1 MVAGSSPLPTLH
13 VYLGP
18 TSETSQVKPAPPSR
32 VGPAPIRGREVYR
45 MKAGALLSL
54 IPAPDLRCLEEVE
67 APVGCAQ
74 LEDMW
79 LLGVVGG
86 GGG

>member
-1 MVAGSSPLPTLH
+1 
-13 VYLGP
+13 
-18 TSETSQVKPAPPSR
+18 
-32 VGPAPIRGREVYR
+32 

-67 APVGCAQ
+67 APVGRAQ
-74 LEDMW
+74 LEDMR